1 MYGREISLIF
11 LFCLGGVMK
20 NLFRSALSLTLASIL
35 PFGGVGVIYAQQP
48 RDYRSELTVRQESV
62 SDQIHTQTISTRQ
75 HQQFT
80 EAVHKETDKLNA
92 DKQTITDYLTCIKEA
107 LARESAQTAKSK
119 KAKSKKQTET
129 CKFGSGKSYKE
140 LVDEL
145 NNLIIIGLS
154 KESTYSTTHHTQ
166 LKETAADNDV
176 YRLTVLQDNI
186 VQGTISKE
194 DYVRA
199 KDVLYNKLYE
209 PCKGQECEI
218 RGAAIL
224 TLAIAGRE
232 AGKYGKDKAFKTK
245 IVQRISGTS
254 KQDYG
259 GLESD
264 KTIGKNA
271 MIALSILPSPT
282 GQRTIVQNYVDK
294 YGKKRRYEPTNPKD
308 AFLIHLTEL
317 AVQYPYF
324 NKQVNYATPHLIAEW
339 SNSDNL
345 LLKLRGNIE
354 IGRLP
359 QRNEYFNAKT
369 LDNVRTF
376 LKAEYCKR
384 DRAKPTR
391 NDLMA
396 QNDLAL
402 GYFGGRANY
411 DSLRTQGNYSCVVK
425 NPNPGQFEIVT
436 NKEMAQKLAT
446 EAILFT
452 IPTGCA
458 LAAVAKVAK
467 KAIRVAKL
475 ANKTGKPLREVYK
488 TAQAVKKG
496 QKAAAKAVPQAKKE
510 AKAVGELVGQIESG
524 SSALGTKGAKNAVK
538 DMKAAKRAATPE
550 GAIVKDGNQYIYRGS
565 TAPTAPPE
573 GFAPGSGVWQKQI
586 GFGDRPYVW
595 REYAP
600 TGRTA
605 TTMPLNG
612 APKQTSRMAASAG
625 NTPTAAAH
633 GTTPTNMAAGA
644 GNAGHGAPAPMI
656 QTGTSTAGTSATRN
670 PIGFR
675 PQGGTQTPTSF
686 AVTNPAGVKIQ
697 AAGAKSVQEAQEMQR
712 LLDEAWTKRTET
724 RRALE
729 QSQRKL
735 EELQAKQNG
744 RWNIFG
750 KNKRQEQIQNLKRT
764 IVQEEREFQRA
775 LENYKRTQDAIGYG
789 KPLPEVRGDII
800 VVAQETAAAQKA
812 GQASTA
818 VSTSA
823 PISTPTPAR
832 TTPARTAPSTP
843 AALTPRGAQSAPVA
857 SKTSAQR
864 AEEAFAQGH
873 DYYFDRETGKMFE
886 NPAHAKK
893 MRELQA
899 KRDAEKAAAAK
910 RAEEEAAAAK
920 RAEETRKAEEARQA
934 EELRKAKEAEE
945 ARKAEELRKAKE
957 AEDIVAAKRAEEVRR
972 IESEIAQL
980 QKDKIRDLQYADE
993 KIEKLILERDPEGIS
1008 NSLNK
1013 LFDEGYLPHITT
1025 SEFNELEKVAKKR
1038 LAAAERYRS
1047 VNYKPEARVNVE
1059 TQFNKAQEQL
1069 RTAQK
1074 ELNDVQTELQ
1084 YYTREQQEQ
1093 KASVSALKNKLNS
1106 GNYQTRPSIESEL
1119 RKAETTLKQYEERVT
1134 TLNRQLAK
1142 SKLTL
1147 ANASD
1152 KVKKIQTE
1160 LDAIPTLEQYEQL
1173 RRELETAEKEL
1184 KRHINHWQGEAKKV
1198 IEYKYDALIEDARR
1212 NAVRVAGNG

>member
-1 MYGREISLIF
+1 M
-11 LFCLGGVMK
+11 
-20 NLFRSALSLTLASIL
+20 
-35 PFGGVGVIYAQQP
+35 
-48 RDYRSELTVRQESV
+48 
-62 SDQIHTQTISTRQ
+62 
-75 HQQFT
+75 
-80 EAVHKETDKLNA
+80 
-92 DKQTITDYLTCIKEA
+92 
-107 LARESAQTAKSK
+107 
-119 KAKSKKQTET
+119 
-129 CKFGSGKSYKE
+129 
-140 LVDEL
+140 
-145 NNLIIIGLS
+145 
-154 KESTYSTTHHTQ
+154 
-166 LKETAADNDV
+166 
-176 YRLTVLQDNI
+176 
-186 VQGTISKE
+186 
-194 DYVRA
+194 
-199 KDVLYNKLYE
+199 
-209 PCKGQECEI
+209 
-218 RGAAIL
+218 
-224 TLAIAGRE
+224 
-232 AGKYGKDKAFKTK
+232 
-245 IVQRISGTS
+245 
-254 KQDYG
+254 
-259 GLESD
+259 
-264 KTIGKNA
+264 
-271 MIALSILPSPT
+271 
-282 GQRTIVQNYVDK
+282 
-294 YGKKRRYEPTNPKD
+294 
-308 AFLIHLTEL
+308 
-317 AVQYPYF
+317 
-324 NKQVNYATPHLIAEW
+324 
-339 SNSDNL
+339 
-345 LLKLRGNIE
+345 
-354 IGRLP
+354 
-359 QRNEYFNAKT
+359 
-369 LDNVRTF
+369 
-376 LKAEYCKR
+376 
-384 DRAKPTR
+384 
-391 NDLMA
+391 
-396 QNDLAL
+396 
-402 GYFGGRANY
+402 
-411 DSLRTQGNYSCVVK
+411 
-425 NPNPGQFEIVT
+425 
-436 NKEMAQKLAT
+436 
-446 EAILFT
+446 FT
-452 IPTGCA
+452 IPPGCA

-467 KAIRVAKL
+467 NAIRVAKL

-750 KNKRQEQIQNLKRT
+750 KTKRQEQIQNLKRT

-789 KPLPEVRGDII
+789 KPLPEVRGDIV
-800 VVAQETAAAQKA
+800 VVAQETAAAEKA
-812 GQASTA
+812 GQ

-945 ARKAEELRKAKE
+945 ARQAEELRKAKQ
-957 AEDIVAAKRAEEVRR
+957 AEDAEEQARWDEYLR
-972 IESEIAQL
+972 QSAESQRQA
-980 QKDKIRDLQYADE
+980 
-993 KIEKLILERDPEGIS
+993 
-1008 NSLNK
+1008 
-1013 LFDEGYLPHITT
+1013 
-1025 SEFNELEKVAKKR
+1025 EL
-1038 LAAAERYRS
+1038 AAER
-1047 VNYKPEARVNVE
+1047 A
-1059 TQFNKAQEQL
+1059 NKARQRE
-1069 RTAQK
+1069 RRIAK
-1074 ELNDVQTELQ
+1074 
-1084 YYTREQQEQ
+1084 TREYLE
-1093 KASVSALKNKLNS
+1093 
-1106 GNYQTRPSIESEL
+1106 GTRNYVTQHQAEYTQLEEFRRGYKGHFKKGEL
-1119 RKAETTLKQYEERVT
+1119 SWQDAYSDAEKWVRATRKAEEETRKALSSVEGRRSYINEGLANYSHDVAKREDQLRSAQRALDKAVKSKDEKAISAARKQYQQATERYKHDRDR
-1134 TLNRQLAK
+1134 LSYYKRLDKGYPDELSKAEKAWEK
-1142 SKLTL
+1142 SKQEVTEAEKMLETIGDNKAKALTFQGKQNSISRL
-1147 ANASD
+1147 
-1152 KVKKIQTE
+1152 QE
-1160 LDAIPTLEQYEQL
+1160 TLSEQEQ
-1173 RRELETAEKEL
+1173 ELERFLQQTTS
-1184 KRHINHWQGEAKKV
+1184 N
-1198 IEYKYDALIEDARR
+1198 
-1212 NAVRVAGNG
+1212 